1 MHKPHSLPI
10 KVILALHRE
19 QSMDPIRSLLLQ
31 TRPAINP
38 KQKTHQ
44 HQYRECSHGS
54 SNSSLDFKWVFL
66 TDLNFIDYVPNL
78 TSQKLKKKKKKLLF
92 LPHVSMQEEWVVMT
106 SEWWLAGVI
115 K

>member
-1 MHKPHSLPI
+1 
-10 KVILALHRE
+10 
-19 QSMDPIRSLLLQ
+19 MDPIRSLLLQ

-54 SNSSLDFKWVFL
+54 SNSSLDYKWVFL

-78 TSQKLKKKKKKLLF
+78 TSRKLKKKKKSSLSPSCLNAGGVGGDT
-92 LPHVSMQEEWVVMT
+92 LT

-115 K
+115 N